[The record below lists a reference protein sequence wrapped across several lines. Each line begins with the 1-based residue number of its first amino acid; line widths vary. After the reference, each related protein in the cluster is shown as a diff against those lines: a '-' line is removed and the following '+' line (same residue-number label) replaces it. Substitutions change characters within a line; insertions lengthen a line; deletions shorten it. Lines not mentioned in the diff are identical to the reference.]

1 MFLNDDELMALAGVF
16 IAGARRI
23 RRNRVGAKLTRL

>member
-23 RRNRVGAKLTRL
+23 RRNRWALS